1 TLGLGEV
8 NVSEFTHTGGEVD
21 RSPALGNFDLAPGPM
36 DVKED
41 EQVGGSVALI
51 LAVIA
56 LELTRLG
63 RDRPADLAN
72 ELDRALVEA
81 DHRAFRIEQFGIE
94 IKHILHPGDVFGID
108 PRY

>member
-1 TLGLGEV
+1 
-8 NVSEFTHTGGEVD
+8 
-21 RSPALGNFDLAPGPM
+21 M

-56 LELTRLG
+56 LELARLG
-63 RDRPADLAN
+63 RDRLADLAN

-81 DHRAFRIEQFGIE
+81 DHPAFRIEQFGIE
-94 IKHILHPGDVFGID
+94 IKHILHPSDVFGID
-108 PRY
+108 PRYAPHVLAPGL